1 MCGRDFV
8 NPVDWEPVG
17 SEYWRILLRC
27 GECETWR
34 EVVVTNAVARRYDVE
49 LDRRA
54 AVLAASWERLDRERM
69 IAEVEAMTTALR
81 LGLIDAADFVGGA
94 QPRQQPTEAGT
105 MTDADRHLRAG
116 RRAPVAD
123 SGGHAA
129 APPQR
134 APAPDRDGPGRPG
147 PAPSR
152 STARPSPTPRAG
164 SPGPPAAP
172 WHWALLSLVLA
183 LGLLPLR
190 PSAPISSPRTR

>member
-69 IAEVEAMTTALR
+69 IGEVEAMTTALR
-81 LGLIDAADFVGGA
+81 LSLIDAADFVAERDRGA
-94 QPRQQPTEAGT
+94 RPAAHRGRHDDGPGPARRRCSGDRQPSR
-105 MTDADRHLRAG
+105 
-116 RRAPVAD
+116 
-123 SGGHAA
+123 A
-129 APPQR
+129 APPPTP
-134 APAPDRDGPGRPG
+134 PAPR
-147 PAPSR
+147 
-152 STARPSPTPRAG
+152 ARP
-164 SPGPPAAP
+164 
-172 WHWALLSLVLA
+172 
-183 LGLLPLR
+183 
-190 PSAPISSPRTR
+190 